1 MSAVVVVPVGSEEF
15 SKVLDLSSKY
25 GDILFPCLGVH
36 PVQVETDDQ
45 RSVAMADVESALP
58 IMEKYVDKLCGVG
71 EIGLDFQPRICKDP
85 DSKDVQKEVLRL
97 QVEFAKKHNLP
108 VNVHSRSA
116 GRPAICALKEFG
128 ASNVVMHAFD
138 GRPSVAMEGVKE
150 GFYFSIPPSIVR
162 NDQEKLVKQVP
173 IENMLLETDA
183 PGLGPEKGVRNEPS
197 NIYISCEYIAKVKKI
212 DPLEVKRATTAN
224 ALKLFPKIARLVKG

>member
-1 MSAVVVVPVGSEEF
+1 MPIGLGDF
-15 SKVLDLSSKY
+15 SKVLDLSLRY
-25 GDILFPCLGVH
+25 GDLLVPCLGVH

-45 RSVAMADVESALP
+45 RCVTLADVERALP
-58 IMEKYVDKLCGVG
+58 EMEKNVDKICGVG

-85 DSKDVQKEVLRL
+85 DSKDVQKEALKL
-97 QVEFAKKHNLP
+97 QVEFAKKYDLP

-116 GRPAICALKEFG
+116 GRPAIAALKEFG
-128 ASNVVMHAFD
+128 AKNVIMHAFD

-162 NDQEKLVKQVP
+162 NDQEKLVKQLP

-183 PGLGPEKGVRNEPS
+183 PALGPEKGVRNEPS
-197 NIYISCEYIAKVKKI
+197 NISISCEYIAEVKKI
-212 DPLEVKRATTAN
+212 DPSEVRRVTTSN
-224 ALKLFPKIARLVKG
+224 ALKLFPKVVRLIKR